1 MSRLRAASLTRCRRC
16 DNRRASLALVPTPT
30 ALSNALRFLWAR
42 KLYWIVPMALTLL
55 LLALLVALTESS
67 SVAPFIYTLF

>member
-1 MSRLRAASLTRCRRC
+1 
-16 DNRRASLALVPTPT
+16 LALVPMPT
-30 ALSNALRFLWAR
+30 VLSNALRFLWAR

-55 LLALLVALTESS
+55 VLVLLVALTESS